1 MKKPLLAWMLCLVLA
16 GGCAG
21 PTLPVSTVH
30 VDTGVDPEAWVRI
43 PAGPFVL
50 GQFNDPGMIETAYE
64 IMVTPV
70 TVAQY
75 ARYLNDAL
83 AAGTVKIE
91 GNQVVGPYEGDVFH
105 GHKHEE
111 RIDPGDY
118 VHIPLDAPELRLVR
132 NGDAFAAEPPYENH
146 PMTMVS
152 WFGAR
157 AYCEATGGRLPAQVE
172 WEKAARGEDD
182 RPFPWGDTLTRN
194 IANYYNS
201 SDIFE
206 KAFGKGGDTTPVGF
220 YNGRSYE
227 GYATLDNASPYGVY
241 DMAGN
246 VWQWTADITE
256 GMHYR
261 FLRGGSKADYGYM
274 LRIWTRN
281 NAGPTYYSPN
291 IGFRC
296 VR

>member
-1 MKKPLLAWMLCLVLA
+1 MRQFLLASFLLLMLTA
-16 GGCAG
+16 GCAG
-21 PTLPVSTVH
+21 PTLPVSTGH
-30 VDTGVDPEAWVRI
+30 VDTGVDPETWVRI
-43 PAGPFVL
+43 PAGPFAL
-50 GQFNDPGMIETAYE
+50 GQFNDPGVIGTDFE

-83 AAGTVKIE
+83 AAGTARIE
-91 GNQVVGPYEGDVFH
+91 GNQVVGPYKGDVFH

-111 RIDPGDY
+111 CIDPGDY
-118 VHIPLDAPELRLVR
+118 VQIPLDAPELRLVR
-132 NGDAFAAEPPYENH
+132 NGNAFAALPSYENH

-157 AYCEATGGRLPAQVE
+157 AYCEAIGGRLPMQVE
-172 WEKAARGEDD
+172 WEKAARGEDS
-182 RPFPWGDTLTRN
+182 RPFPWGDTLNRN
-194 IANYYNS
+194 VANYYNS

-206 KAFGKGGDTTPVGF
+206 KAFGKAGDTTPVGF
-220 YNGRSYE
+220 YNGRSYD
-227 GYATLDNASPYGVY
+227 GYVTLDNASPYGVY

-281 NAGPTYYSPN
+281 NAGPAYYSPN